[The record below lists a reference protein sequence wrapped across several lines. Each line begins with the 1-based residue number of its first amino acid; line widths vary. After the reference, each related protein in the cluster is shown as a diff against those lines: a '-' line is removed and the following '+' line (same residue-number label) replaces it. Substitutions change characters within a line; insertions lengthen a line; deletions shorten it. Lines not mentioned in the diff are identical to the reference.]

1 MMSRCALFGSIGA
14 SGAPFPASTVTCGS
28 EERAYAVGMQDEIV
42 IDFRRTQ
49 LLAVNASLTDAGRA
63 LFRAS
68 RITSPFASEV
78 RALLAAVVDL
88 ERRVLADAEK

>member
-1 MMSRCALFGSIGA
+1 MMSRCAPFGWRSRVATG
-14 SGAPFPASTVTCGS
+14 GS

-42 IDFRRTQ
+42 IDLRRTQ

-78 RALLAAVVDL
+78 RALLAAVADL
-88 ERRVLADAEK
+88 ERRVLVETQK

>member
-1 MMSRCALFGSIGA
+1 
-14 SGAPFPASTVTCGS
+14 
-28 EERAYAVGMQDEIV
+28 V
-42 IDFRRTQ
+42 IDLRRTQ

-78 RALLAAVVDL
+78 RALLAAVTDL
-88 ERRVLADAEK
+88 ERRVQADAVR

>member
-1 MMSRCALFGSIGA
+1 
-14 SGAPFPASTVTCGS
+14 
-28 EERAYAVGMQDEIV
+28 MQDEIV

-78 RALLAAVVDL
+78 RALLAAVADL
-88 ERRVLADAEK
+88 ERRVLVETQK

>member
-1 MMSRCALFGSIGA
+1 
-14 SGAPFPASTVTCGS
+14 
-28 EERAYAVGMQDEIV
+28 MQDEIV

-68 RITSPFASEV
+68 RITSAFASEV
-78 RALLAAVVDL
+78 RALLASVADL

>member
-1 MMSRCALFGSIGA
+1 M
-14 SGAPFPASTVTCGS
+14 CGP
-28 EERAYAVGMQDEIV
+28 EDRAYAVGMQDEIV

-49 LLAVNASLTDAGRA
+49 LIAVNASLTDAGKA

-78 RALLAAVVDL
+78 RALLAAVADL